1 MSERITT
8 LARRVLP
15 GLLLSL
21 VAAAILAGPTPA
33 SAANN
38 VTANLRVVTWKGKI
52 LFDGRATAGTTR
64 VRSNATCLGGR
75 IDPARTVAG
84 PTALNLLVAA
94 SRKSKS
100 LRPLRLTDSDYGFG
114 ICGIG
119 GVSATGEEWWVL
131 RTNYRD
137 ATVGAEGLTV
147 KQNDSI
153 LLYLSRTWAEPTPDS
168 LYLKAPA
175 KARKGARVRV
185 RVLSYNGA
193 GRRRP
198 VEGAAVKGAPAL
210 TDASGYTTLTVSRKT
225 GTIARRAGLIPSNRA
240 VIRIRRPVAGR

>member
-1 MSERITT
+1 MSERIIS

-15 GLLLSL
+15 GFILPL
-21 VAAAILAGPTPA
+21 VAAAILAGPAPA
-33 SAANN
+33 SAANS

-75 IDPARTVAG
+75 IDPARTVEG
-84 PTALNLLVAA
+84 PTALNLLVTA
-94 SRKSKS
+94 SKKSKS
-100 LRPLRLTDSDYGFG
+100 LRPLKLTDTDYGFG

-131 RTNYRD
+131 RTNHRD
-137 ATVGAEGLTV
+137 ATVGAEGLRV
-147 KQNDSI
+147 RQNDSI
-153 LLYLSRTWAEPTPDS
+153 LLYLSKTWAEPTPDS
-168 LYLKAPA
+168 LYLEAPA
-175 KARKGARVRV
+175 KVRKGVRARVRV
-185 RVLSYNGA
+185 FSYNGA
-193 GRRRP
+193 GQRRP

-210 TDASGYTTLTVSRKT
+210 TDARGYTTLTVNRRT

-240 VIRIRRPVAGR
+240 VIGIRRPVTGR